1 MISYW
6 KQSKD
11 GYTMDIK
18 SEKRNEEDVEEAAE
32 ERLQMVEEE
41 LKELT
46 IERLKEEIKLL
57 KGKIKALEFNIE
69 FEREAFEKER
79 KAAQEEIDSLKRERY
94 LLRRQ
99 LDELLKP
106 PLLLGEVVE
115 IISDREV
122 IVKSSTGQMFITNVY
137 SKIDPKEIQVG
148 RRVAMDKNNLV
159 VMRVL
164 PPGKD
169 PIVVAAEVIERP
181 KETYRDI
188 GGLKEV
194 IEEVKE
200 TVELPLLKPDIFR
213 EIGIEP
219 PKGVLL
225 VGPPGTGKTL
235 IAKAVANK
243 TRATFIRLVGS
254 ELVQK
259 FIGEGGR
266 LVRELFQMAREKAPS
281 IVFIDEIDAIG
292 AKRLAMDTTGD
303 REVQRTLMQ
312 LLAEMDGFRPLQN
325 VAIMAATNRMDIL
338 DEALLRP
345 GRFDRIIRIDLPDE
359 KGREEILKIHTR
371 GMKLDK
377 SVNLRTLA
385 ALTDGYT
392 GADIR
397 NLCTEAGMFAIRE
410 GRRRV
415 TMQHFMKAKEKVDNK
430 REEERSRKRVGDKGM
445 YI

>member
-1 MISYW
+1 
-6 KQSKD
+6 
-11 GYTMDIK
+11 MDIK
-18 SEKRNEEDVEEAAE
+18 SEKKSDDDLEAELEEIESGEGDV
-32 ERLQMVEEE
+32 
-41 LKELT
+41 KDLT
-46 IERLKEEIKLL
+46 IERLKEEIRLL
-57 KGKIKALEFNIE
+57 KGRIKALEFNIE
-69 FEREAFEKER
+69 FEREAFERER
-79 KAAQEEIDSLKRERY
+79 RQAQEEIDSLKRERY
-94 LLRRQ
+94 LLRKQ

-106 PLLLGEVVE
+106 PLLLGEIME
-115 IISDREV
+115 ILSEREV
-122 IVKSSTGQMFITNVY
+122 IVKSSTGQMFITSVY
-137 SKIDPKEIQVG
+137 SKLDPRDISVG

-159 VMRVL
+159 IMRVL

-181 KETYRDI
+181 KETYADI
-188 GGLKEV
+188 GGLEEV

-200 TVELPLLKPDIFR
+200 TVELPLLKPELFR

-243 TRATFIRLVGS
+243 TKATFIRLVGS

-281 IVFIDEIDAIG
+281 IIFIDEIDAIG
-292 AKRLAMDTTGD
+292 AKRMAMDTTGD

-312 LLAEMDGFRPLQN
+312 LLAEMDGFKPLEN

-345 GRFDRIIRIDLPDE
+345 GRFDRIIRIELPDE
-359 KGREEILKIHTR
+359 EGRYQILKIHTR
-371 GMKLDK
+371 GMKLHK
-377 SVNLRTLA
+377 GVNLKSIA
-385 ALTDGYT
+385 AATEGYS

-410 GRRRV
+410 GKRRV
-415 TMQHFMKAKEKVDNK
+415 TMDHFMKAKEKIDRK
-430 REEERSRKRVGDKGM
+430 REEEESRRRIGDKGM
-445 YI
+445 YL